1 MDTLK
6 LTMYK
11 DSMTYTVLEAQII
24 ADSVLLATR
33 VVRLASDSGKTL
45 GLAESCTGGLVS
57 AFITSV
63 DGSSKIYAGGVV
75 SYSNDVK
82 ESLLGVAHST
92 LDSHGAVS
100 PETAVEMARGVRLRL
115 GVDVGLS
122 VTGIAGPGG
131 GSAEKPVGLVY
142 VAVSGPDDKQ
152 ECRQECHRL
161 LFSGSRQVVRLLTA
175 KRALE
180 ILFNFLSAT

>member
-1 MDTLK
+1 
-6 LTMYK
+6 
-11 DSMTYTVLEAQII
+11 MTHTALEARLI
-24 ADSVLLATR
+24 ADSALLATK
-33 VVRLASDSGKTL
+33 VVRLASELGKTL

-57 AFITSV
+57 AFITGV

-100 PETAVEMARGVRLRL
+100 PETAVEMACGVRLNL

-131 GSAEKPVGLVY
+131 GSVEKPVGLLY
-142 VAVSGPDDKQ
+142 VAVSGPEDRQ
-152 ECRQECHRL
+152 ECRRL
-161 LFSGSRQVVRLLTA
+161 LFSGSRRVVRLLTA

-180 ILFNFLSAT
+180 MLLKFLSAT